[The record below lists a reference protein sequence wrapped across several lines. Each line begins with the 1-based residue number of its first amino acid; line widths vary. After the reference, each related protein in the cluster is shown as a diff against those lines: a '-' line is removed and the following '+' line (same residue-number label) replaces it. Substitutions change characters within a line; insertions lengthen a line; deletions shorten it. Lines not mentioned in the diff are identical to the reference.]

1 MVRMIKNTVVA
12 SRTLK
17 SNLTNKLLDMM
28 TSDWFLKFWN
38 RTSRTSIR
46 EEITKERSLSFFQTI
61 RSRAQV
67 PLTINPGSQGSR
79 GFRIAERAP
88 SLRRNIF
95 RLRLGGRKPPFA
107 ASRIGQRPCLEFA
120 HRHAV
125 HQADRPLDP
134 HAIRT
139 AVRTLRGLLHARTGR
154 SETQQSEQRGY
165 DSGIHILSSIG
176 HVSCR
181 IHRQIYA

>member
-1 MVRMIKNTVVA
+1 
-12 SRTLK
+12 
-17 SNLTNKLLDMM
+17 M
-28 TSDWFLKFWN
+28 TSDCSSKFWN

-139 AVRTLRGLLHARTGR
+139 AVRTLRGLLHARTSR
-154 SETQQSEQRGY
+154 SETQQSKQRGY